1 MVVIDDKHQGL
12 AGRNLEEKRL
22 DESGSN
28 SRAEDS
34 YDDENPTPPGND
46 NPPLAEPEAPPR
58 DINGWKWYLTL
69 ASILASTFLYA
80 LDATVV
86 ADLQPVIVRDLGGVT
101 KLSWLSVAFLLSA
114 TATNLIWGRV
124 YGHFN
129 TKWFYIFHVALF
141 EVGSAICGAAPSI
154 NVMILG
160 RAIAGVG
167 GSGLYVG
174 CMTLIAMTT
183 TISERP
189 VYISC
194 TGLSWGLGIVLGPV
208 IGGAFSESSVGWRWA
223 FYINLFIGAVC
234 APFYLFLIPNKD
246 PRPGASI
253 KERAV
258 ELDYPGI
265 VIQCGALTTLI
276 LAINLGG
283 ITYPWNSGRIIAM
296 FVVVGVLFIALG
308 FQQVWAIGTSPAR
321 RIIPVQFFRSK
332 IVLILFAACASG
344 GACAFIP
351 IYMIPLFFQFT
362 RNDIPL
368 DAGVRLLPFVVFMVV
383 FVFINGNLMAR
394 LGYYMPWYLLGGLL
408 VVLGS
413 ALMYTVRQDTS
424 PSWVYGSSV
433 PLGVGVGMFLQAS
446 FSVTQAVVSPENI
459 APAVGFMTLAQF
471 VGITIALAIA
481 NAVLLNGCLDKIEA
495 ILPNVPSAQIQAA
508 ILGAQSDLVKDLS
521 PALRTRVLDAIVH
534 AIGDTYIL
542 TIAGGALV
550 AVLSLLLPRN
560 KLFGV
565 ASGVN
570 AA

>member
-1 MVVIDDKHQGL
+1 MVVLDDKHQELPGS
-12 AGRNLEEKRL
+12 NLEDKRL
-22 DESGSN
+22 DESGS
-28 SRAEDS
+28 STRAED
-34 YDDENPTPPGND
+34 YDDDGKQTPPAND
-46 NPPLAEPEAPPR
+46 NALLAELEAPPR
-58 DINGWKWYLTL
+58 DISGWKWYLTL

-86 ADLQPVIVRDLGGVT
+86 ADLQSVIVQDLGGIT

-114 TATNLIWGRV
+114 TATNLVWGRV

-129 TKWFYIFHVALF
+129 AKWFYIFHVTIF
-141 EVGSAICGAAPSI
+141 EIGSAICGAAPSM

-189 VYISC
+189 IYISC

-265 VIQCGALTTLI
+265 VLQCGALTALI
-276 LAINLGG
+276 MAINLGG
-283 ITYPWNSGRIIAM
+283 VTYPWNSGRIIAM
-296 FVVVGVLFIALG
+296 FVVSGVLFIALG
-308 FQQVWAIGTSPAR
+308 IQQVWTIGVSLSR

-332 IVLILFAACASG
+332 TVLILFATTASG

-362 RNDIPL
+362 RNDAPL
-368 DAGVRLLPFVVFMVV
+368 DAGVRLLPFVVVMVV
-383 FVFINGNLMAR
+383 FVFVNGNLMAR

-408 VVLGS
+408 IVVGS
-413 ALMYTVRQDTS
+413 ALMYTVEQGTS
-424 PSWVYGSSV
+424 QGRVYGYSV

-446 FSVTQAVVSPENI
+446 FSVAQAVVSLENL
-459 APAVGFMTLAQF
+459 APAIGFITLAQF
-471 VGITIALAIA
+471 VGITLALAIG

-495 ILPNVPSAQIQAA
+495 ILPSVPSAEIQAA
-508 ILGAQSDLVKDLS
+508 ILGAQSDLVKNLS
-521 PALRTRVLDAIVH
+521 PELKTRVLDAIVK

-550 AVLSLLLPRN
+550 TLLSLLLRRD

-565 ASGVN
+565 ASGIHV
-570 AA
+570 A

>member
-1 MVVIDDKHQGL
+1 MVVLDDKHQELPGS
-12 AGRNLEEKRL
+12 NLDDKRL
-22 DESGSN
+22 DESGS
-28 SRAEDS
+28 STRAED
-34 YDDENPTPPGND
+34 YDDDGKQTPPAND
-46 NPPLAEPEAPPR
+46 NAPLAEPEAPPR
-58 DINGWKWYLTL
+58 DISGWKWYLTL

-86 ADLQPVIVRDLGGVT
+86 ADLQSVIVQDLGGIT

-114 TATNLIWGRV
+114 TATNLVWGRV

-129 TKWFYIFHVALF
+129 AKWFYIFHVTIF
-141 EVGSAICGAAPSI
+141 EIGSAICGAAPSM

-189 VYISC
+189 IYISC

-265 VIQCGALTTLI
+265 VLQCGALTALI
-276 LAINLGG
+276 MAINLGG
-283 ITYPWNSGRIIAM
+283 VTYPWNSGRIIAM
-296 FVVVGVLFIALG
+296 FVVSGVLFIALG
-308 FQQVWAIGTSPAR
+308 IQQVWTIGVSLSR

-332 IVLILFAACASG
+332 TVLILFATTASG

-362 RNDIPL
+362 RNDAPL
-368 DAGVRLLPFVVFMVV
+368 DAGVRLLPFVVVMVV
-383 FVFINGNLMAR
+383 FVFVNGNLMAR

-408 VVLGS
+408 IVVGS
-413 ALMYTVRQDTS
+413 ALMYTVEQGTS
-424 PSWVYGSSV
+424 QGRVYGYSV

-446 FSVTQAVVSPENI
+446 FSVAQAVVSLENL
-459 APAVGFMTLAQF
+459 APAIGFITLAQF
-471 VGITIALAIA
+471 VGIILALAIG

-495 ILPNVPSAQIQAA
+495 ILPSVPSAEIQAA
-508 ILGAQSDLVKDLS
+508 ILGAQSDLVKNLS
-521 PALRTRVLDAIVH
+521 PELKTRVLDAIVK

-550 AVLSLLLPRN
+550 TLLSLLLRRD

-565 ASGVN
+565 ASGIH

>member
-1 MVVIDDKHQGL
+1 MVGL
-12 AGRNLEEKRL
+12 PESNLEDKRL
-22 DESGSN
+22 DESGS
-28 SRAEDS
+28 STRADDY
-34 YDDENPTPPGND
+34 YDDGKQTPPAND
-46 NPPLAEPEAPPR
+46 DAALAGPEAPPR
-58 DINGWKWYLTL
+58 DISGWKWYLTL

-86 ADLQPVIVRDLGGVT
+86 ADLQSVIVQDLGGIT

-114 TATNLIWGRV
+114 TATNLVWGRV

-129 TKWFYIFHVALF
+129 AKWFYIFHVTLF
-141 EVGSAICGAAPSI
+141 EIGSAICGAAPSM

-189 VYISC
+189 IYISC

-265 VIQCGALTTLI
+265 VLQCGALTALI
-276 LAINLGG
+276 MAINLGG
-283 ITYPWNSGRIIAM
+283 VTYPWNSGRIIAM
-296 FVVVGVLFIALG
+296 FVVSGVLFIALG
-308 FQQVWAIGTSPAR
+308 IQQVWTIGVILSR

-332 IVLILFAACASG
+332 TVLILFAATASG

-362 RNDIPL
+362 RNDAPL
-368 DAGVRLLPFVVFMVV
+368 DAGVRLLPFVVVMVV

-408 VVLGS
+408 IVVGS
-413 ALMYTVRQDTS
+413 ALMYTVEQETS
-424 PSWVYGSSV
+424 QGRVYGYSV

-446 FSVTQAVVSPENI
+446 FSVAQAVVSLENL
-459 APAVGFMTLAQF
+459 APAIGFITLAQF
-471 VGITIALAIA
+471 AGITLALAIG

-495 ILPNVPSAQIQAA
+495 ILPSVPSAQIQAA
-508 ILGAQSDLVKDLS
+508 ILGAQSDLVKNLS
-521 PALRTRVLDAIVH
+521 PELKTRVLDAIVK

-550 AVLSLLLPRN
+550 ALLSLLLRRE
-560 KLFGV
+560 KLFGI
-565 ASGVN
+565 ASGIH

>member
-1 MVVIDDKHQGL
+1 MVVLDDKHQELPGS
-12 AGRNLEEKRL
+12 NLEDKRL
-22 DESGSN
+22 DESGS
-28 SRAEDS
+28 STRAED
-34 YDDENPTPPGND
+34 YDDDGKQTPPAND
-46 NPPLAEPEAPPR
+46 NAPLADPEAPPR
-58 DINGWKWYLTL
+58 DISGWKWYLTL

-86 ADLQPVIVRDLGGVT
+86 ADLQSVIVQDLGGIT
-101 KLSWLSVAFLLSA
+101 KLSWLS
-114 TATNLIWGRV
+114 GRV

-129 TKWFYIFHVALF
+129 AKWFYIVHVTIF
-141 EVGSAICGAAPSI
+141 EIGSAICGAAPSM

-167 GSGLYVG
+167 GPGLYVG

-189 VYISC
+189 IYISC

-234 APFYLFLIPNKD
+234 APFYLFLVPNKD

-265 VIQCGALTTLI
+265 VLQCGALTALI
-276 LAINLGG
+276 MAINLGG
-283 ITYPWNSGRIIAM
+283 VTYPWNSGRIIAM
-296 FVVVGVLFIALG
+296 FVVSGVLFIALG
-308 FQQVWAIGTSPAR
+308 IQQVWTIGVSLSR

-332 IVLILFAACASG
+332 TVLILFATTASG

-362 RNDIPL
+362 RNDAPL
-368 DAGVRLLPFVVFMVV
+368 DAGVRLLPFVVVMVV
-383 FVFINGNLMAR
+383 FVFVNGNLMAR

-408 VVLGS
+408 IVVGS
-413 ALMYTVRQDTS
+413 ALMYTVEQGTS
-424 PSWVYGSSV
+424 QGRVYGYSV

-446 FSVTQAVVSPENI
+446 FSVAQAVVSLENL
-459 APAVGFMTLAQF
+459 APAIGFITLAQF
-471 VGITIALAIA
+471 VGITLALAIG

-495 ILPNVPSAQIQAA
+495 ILPSVPSAEIQAA
-508 ILGAQSDLVKDLS
+508 ILGAQSDLVKNLS
-521 PALRTRVLDAIVH
+521 PELKTRVLDAIVK

-550 AVLSLLLPRN
+550 ALLSLLLRRD

-565 ASGVN
+565 ASGIH